1 MRPALYI
8 RVSTDEQATKGNSL
22 FEQEER
28 GIAYCKAM
36 GWKDPVLYS
45 DDGYSAKDMNR
56 PELTRMLEAI
66 KEKNHNIVITTK
78 LDRLSRR
85 LLDILKLVEYFE
97 KYSCAYASISESFD
111 TSTSAGKLSLQ
122 VLGAVA
128 EFERERIRERVR
140 ENLLSLAKKG
150 KLIPKA
156 AYGYNV
162 VDGNYEI
169 NLEESLI
176 VKNVFKWTLE
186 GEGPLSIARRL
197 NQMGVPT
204 KNGTIWNERQVRRML
219 SLESYIGQ
227 FVYNRKYR
235 KGTIEVTRP
244 EDEWIVIDNHHEPLI
259 DPDTFQR
266 VQDILNAR
274 KYTMKQ
280 HYANDRYLL
289 TGLVV
294 CGHCGHKMTGRE
306 VQRPMNRHVKVA
318 YLYQCQGYSK
328 KGVCFFHYIY
338 RDALE
343 QIIINECRRIGYA
356 NTGDIELVIAKDA
369 PKLSEKTL
377 LEGKLRKLDQRMQK
391 QMEMY
396 EDDMISKEDF
406 MKARERIDQ
415 ERREIKEQIERLEQ
429 IEQQSEQAA
438 MQNKIRNALEDI
450 MSDDRLRIKAAISRV
465 IEKIEI
471 TDGGNE
477 IQIAWRL

>member
-66 KEKNHNIVITTK
+66 KEKKHNIVITTK

-244 EDEWIVIDNHHEPLI
+244 EEEWIVIDNHHEPLI

-338 RDALE
+338 RDDLE
-343 QIIINECRRIGYA
+343 KEIIEEIKKAAQEHPSKLK
-356 NTGDIELVIAKDA
+356 LVVTKEE
-369 PKLSEKTL
+369 PKFSEKAL
-377 LEGKLRKLDQRMQK
+377 LESKLRKIDARMQK
-391 QMEMY
+391 QIEMY
-396 EDDMISKEDF
+396 EDDMISREDF
-406 MKARERIDQ
+406 MKARERI
-415 ERREIKEQIERLEQ
+415 ERERNEIRKQLEALERV
-429 IEQQSEQAA
+429 EQQSEQEA
-438 MQNKIRNALEDI
+438 MQAKLKDSLPDI
-450 MSDDRLRIKAAISRV
+450 LSDDRLKIKSGLARV
-465 IEKIEI
+465 IEEVRVMNGKEFELI
-471 TDGGNE
+471 
-477 IQIAWRL
+477 WRL